1 MDIILLILIILIILI
16 LYWRFFFFFRDPE
29 RTIPPGENI
38 VAPADGIIIYIKRI
52 KEGEIPIVTKGKDQ
66 IKIEELTKVANYE
79 IFHSGY
85 IIGIFMTLF
94 SVHINRA
101 PIAGKVEKIQRFKGK
116 NISMARMTFNKFFG
130 KKPLYSNCGHI
141 IQNERNTIILKGKFP
156 LCLVQIADLYVSK
169 IKCWVKVNQI
179 VEKGQKI
186 GMIRMGSQV
195 DVIFPALGSIEIKVK
210 EGQSVKA
217 GESVLA
223 VLEQGRECPTF
234 NLA

>member
-1 MDIILLILIILIILI
+1 MNILIFIFIIFIILIV
-16 LYWRFFFFFRDPE
+16 YWRFFFFFRDPE

-38 VAPADGIIIYIKRI
+38 VAPADGVILYVRRMKR
-52 KEGEIPIVTKGKDQ
+52 GEIPIVIKGRDQ

-79 IFHSGY
+79 TFHNGY

-101 PIAGKVEKIQRFKGK
+101 PVAGKVEKIQQFKGK

-130 KKPLYSNCGHI
+130 RKPLYSNCRHI

-169 IKCWVKVNQI
+169 IECWVKEDQI

-195 DVIFPALGSIEIKVK
+195 DIIFPALGSVEIKVK

-217 GESVLA
+217 GETILA
-223 VLEQGRECPTF
+223 LLE
-234 NLA
+234 